1 MDVGLVRSVAHVSQ
15 LANHTSH
22 HGRYRAAVGGKGVAD
37 GASNLGI
44 GKGGEVRSHE
54 HVERVEVVV
63 ADVAK
68 LTHKNKEVVVALT
81 LARISLSGYS
91 SEQSLDDAAELDA
104 LIVEVVAHLH
114 SFILHP
120 LILHPFILHPFIL
133 HPLILIP
140 LLENMI
146 EEPVIVNEEHVVL
159 AGKE

>member
-15 LANHTSH
+15 LAYHTSH
-22 HGRYRAAVGGKGVAD
+22 HGCYRAAVGGKGVAD
-37 GASNLGI
+37 GATNLGI

-81 LARISLSGYS
+81 LARIALCGYS

-104 LIVEVVAHLH
+104 MIVEVVADLHLH
-114 SFILHP
+114 CILALILHP
-120 LILHPFILHPFIL
+120 LILHPFILIPFIL
-133 HPLILIP
+133 IP
-140 LLENMI
+140 FLENMI